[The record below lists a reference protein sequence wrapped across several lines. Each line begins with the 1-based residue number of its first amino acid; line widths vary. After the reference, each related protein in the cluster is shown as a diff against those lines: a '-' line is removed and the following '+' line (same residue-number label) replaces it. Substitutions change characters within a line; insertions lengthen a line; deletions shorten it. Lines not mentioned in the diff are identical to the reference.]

1 MEKWIKHISGTIP
14 HTNKTV
20 DIELNGKNL
29 IVTGANGSG
38 KTSFVKTLYENI
50 IYTILFVENANFV
63 TNKKNIDL
71 TSSIEAFT
79 KGVVNIEALAK
90 DLKNI
95 TKEFKNIIK
104 ENRDIDDAETQ
115 YLKRLK
121 NLQDNYNIVDILNM
135 ELTHLIEL
143 IPNFVDF
150 KEFVSQLYDNKAI
163 IRFFEE
169 KRLSEIKQ
177 PRTGQQINITENLGS
192 QLEQHLLNLKM
203 RASFAV
209 TEKPNAELVSDIQKW
224 FGNFEHDLKELF
236 EDENLTLNLNLDE
249 VNPHFD
255 IIQKDKPPFMFQ
267 TLSAGYR
274 AIFDIYADLLM
285 HTEYFKIMPN
295 ELTGIVFIDEIDSHL
310 HVSLQRL
317 ILPFFTKSFPKI
329 QFIVTTHSPFVLMS
343 TPDTV
348 VYDLAKNEPITEDL
362 SYYTYS
368 AVMEGLWDVK
378 PIAAWVEDKIKE
390 IEKIINSENKDVEQ
404 LRKLIDEIKGRE
416 GGLDSESKAIFLLG
430 KQTLLKEE
438 RKNV

>member
-14 HTNKTV
+14 YTNKTV
-20 DIELNGKNL
+20 DIELDGRNL
-29 IVTGANGSG
+29 IVTGENGSG
-38 KTSFVKTLYENI
+38 KTSFVRAVYKILSLLIENRMI
-50 IYTILFVENANFV
+50 AHFPPFEQNLKDWQNLFIENGIDFPEGSFSNDFSDDFDTAESLKR
-63 TNKKNIDL
+63 NKKEIKDGIKL
-71 TSSIEAFT
+71 GIEDSINF
-79 KGVVNIEALAK
+79 I
-90 DLKNI
+90 LKND
-95 TKEFKNIIK
+95 E
-104 ENRDIDDAETQ
+104 ER
-115 YLKRLK
+115 
-121 NLQDNYNIVDILNM
+121 
-135 ELTHLIEL
+135 
-143 IPNFVDF
+143 
-150 KEFVSQLYDNKAI
+150 AI

-177 PRTGQQINITENLGS
+177 PKTGLQINIAENLGS
-192 QLEQHLLNLKM
+192 QLEQYLLNLKM

-209 TEKPNAELVSDIQKW
+209 TEKPNAELVSDIQNW
-224 FGNFEHDLKELF
+224 FDKFEHDLKKLF
-236 EDENLTLNLNLDE
+236 EDEHLTLNLNLDE

-255 IIQKDKPPFMFQ
+255 IIQVNKPPFTFQ

-295 ELTGIVFIDEIDSHL
+295 ELTGVVFIDEIDSHL

-317 ILPFFTKSFPKI
+317 ILPFFTQSFPKI

-378 PIAAWVEDKIKE
+378 PIAAWVENKIKG
-390 IEKIINSENKDVEQ
+390 IEKIINSENKDIEQ

>member
-1 MEKWIKHISGTIP
+1 MEKWIKRISGTIP
-14 HTNKTV
+14 YTNKTV

-38 KTSFVKTLYENI
+38 KTSFVKA
-50 IYTILFVENANFV
+50 VWNF
-63 TNKKNIDL
+63 I
-71 TSSIEAFT
+71 
-79 KGVVNIEALAK
+79 
-90 DLKNI
+90 
-95 TKEFKNIIK
+95 
-104 ENRDIDDAETQ
+104 
-115 YLKRLK
+115 
-121 NLQDNYNIVDILNM
+121 DNYIVS
-135 ELTHLIEL
+135 
-143 IPNFVDF
+143 NFSLSNDEPMYVETNNCNF
-150 KEFVSQLYDNKAI
+150 YTGHYERVRL
-163 IRFFEE
+163 FFEE
-169 KRLSEIKQ
+169 KRLAEIKE
-177 PRTGQQINITENLGS
+177 PKIGLQIATFGKLGS

-209 TEKPNAELVSDIQKW
+209 TEKPNAELVNEIQKW
-224 FGNFEHDLKELF
+224 FNNFEKNLKKLF
-236 EDENLTLNLNLDE
+236 EDENLTLELNLDE
-249 VNPHFD
+249 INPHFE
-255 IIQKDKPPFMFQ
+255 IIQKDKPPFTFQ

-274 AIFDIYADLLM
+274 AIFDIYADLIM

-295 ELTGIVFIDEIDSHL
+295 ELTGVVFIDEIDSHL

-317 ILPFFTKSFPKI
+317 ILPFFTQSFPKI

-348 VYDLAKNEPITEDL
+348 VYDLAKNEPITADL

-378 PIAAWVEDKIKE
+378 PIAAWVENKIKE
-390 IEKIINSENKDVEQ
+390 IEKIINSENKDIPQ
-404 LRKLIDEIKGRE
+404 LRKLVDEMKGRE

>member
-1 MEKWIKHISGTIP
+1 MEKWIKRISGTIP
-14 HTNKTV
+14 YTNKTV
-20 DIELNGKNL
+20 DIELNDKNL

-38 KTSFVKTLYENI
+38 KTSFVRSMYRILSLLIEGKMSAYFPPLNQNLNDWQNLFI
-50 IYTILFVENANFV
+50 KNKIYYPSGAFSDGYSDGFDTVDSLKRKIKEIEDGIKLEIKDSINF
-63 TNKKNIDL
+63 I
-71 TSSIEAFT
+71 
-79 KGVVNIEALAK
+79 
-90 DLKNI
+90 LKND
-95 TKEFKNIIK
+95 E
-104 ENRDIDDAETQ
+104 R
-115 YLKRLK
+115 
-121 NLQDNYNIVDILNM
+121 
-135 ELTHLIEL
+135 
-143 IPNFVDF
+143 
-150 KEFVSQLYDNKAI
+150 KAI

-177 PRTGQQINITENLGS
+177 PKTGQQIETAEKLGS

-209 TEKPNAELVSDIQKW
+209 TEKPNAELVIDIQKW
-224 FGNFEHDLKELF
+224 FDNFERNLKKLF

-249 VNPHFD
+249 LNPHFE
-255 IIQKDKPPFMFQ
+255 IIQNGKPPFTFQ

-295 ELTGIVFIDEIDSHL
+295 ELTGVVFIDEIDSHL

-317 ILPFFTKSFPKI
+317 ILPFFTQSFPKI

-343 TPDTV
+343 TPDAV

-378 PIAAWVEDKIKE
+378 PIAKRVEDKIKE
-390 IEKIINSENKDVEQ
+390 IEKIINSENKDIPQ
-404 LRKLIDEIKGRE
+404 LRMLIDEMKGRE
-416 GGLDSESKAIFLLG
+416 NGLDSESKAIFLLG